1 MKEKDKTRE
10 QLTKE
15 LEELR
20 LRVAELEAI
29 EAEDPPVEGILQQ
42 MEQEKQTILDSLVE
56 QVIFHDMEMRILW
69 ANRAACDSASM
80 TREEVIGRNCFEIW
94 AKRTE
99 ACEDC
104 PVQLARQTGQP
115 QRIEKTTP
123 DGRSWYLQ
131 GSPVLDSNGH
141 LVGMVEL
148 ALDITQRKIT
158 EEELRAS
165 ESRYRHLVE
174 AMNEGLGFA
183 DRNYNFTF
191 VNQKFCDMLGY
202 SRDEML
208 GHQLI
213 NFVHHESR
221 ELMKD
226 QMARRKKGEAERFEI
241 AWSAKDN
248 RKVYTIVS
256 PKGLFDGE
264 GNFSGSLAV
273 LTDITVRRQLE
284 EALQEAQEQ
293 AKRKMEKLVAERTAE
308 LMEANEQLQHQIEE
322 RKRAE
327 DALRE
332 SEIRYRSLF
341 DHMGDGV
348 AIYEAVKG
356 GEDFIFVDFNKAGAR
371 ADNIEKESVI
381 GKSVVEVFPGVKDF
395 GLFDVFQ
402 RVWKTGRP
410 AYHPIGKY
418 KDERI
423 EEWRDNFVYKL
434 PSGELVAVYSD
445 ETARK
450 QAEDAL
456 RRSEATIRALL
467 NAPNE
472 LVMLLDRKGVFL
484 EVNRATALR
493 FNKSVDEIIG
503 LTLSDLLEPEVAERR
518 KRAVDKVVETAKPSQ
533 FEDERQGSWWD
544 TVVYPVLDSEGRV
557 ARVAVVARDIT
568 ERKQT
573 EEQVRRLSQ
582 EVIKAQEVERQR
594 LAADLHDRLAQDLAS
609 LKVGLD
615 TLYGDH
621 PDNPNE
627 RRQKVTELS
636 RLLEHTL
643 MAVRDRSYDLHPP
656 SLKEF
661 GLANT
666 VQHYCEE
673 FAGKNSLKIDFF
685 SVGMDELEL
694 DFDTEIAFYRLV
706 QEGLTNIRKHADAS
720 QVIVR
725 LSASFS
731 HIMLH
736 IEDNGKGFEV
746 NNRLAAALNE
756 RRMGIWSMEQ
766 RVAFLKGEMKIESDG
781 MHGTK
786 IFIKVPHMD
795 ATNG

>member
-1 MKEKDKTRE
+1 MKVKDKTRE
-10 QLTKE
+10 QLT
-15 LEELR
+15 EELDELR
-20 LRVAELEAI
+20 RRVAELEAI
-29 EAEDPPVEGILQQ
+29 QAKHLAVERVLQ
-42 MEQEKQTILDSLVE
+42 ETEEEKRAILDSLVE
-56 QVIFHDMEMRILW
+56 HVVYHDLDLTVLW
-69 ANRAACDSASM
+69 ANRAACDSVSM
-80 TREEVIGRNCFEIW
+80 TREDLVGRHCYEIW
-94 AKRTE
+94 GRGTKI
-99 ACEDC
+99 CEDC

-115 QRIEKTTP
+115 QAIEKTTP
-123 DGRSWYLQ
+123 DGRSWYIQ

-141 LVGMVEL
+141 LMGMVEL
-148 ALDITQRKIT
+148 TLDISQRKRT

-165 ESRYRHLVE
+165 EYRHRHLVE

-213 NFVHHESR
+213 NFVHNESK
-221 ELMKD
+221 EIMKD
-226 QMARRKKGEAERFEI
+226 QMARRKKGETERFEI
-241 AWSAKDN
+241 AWSAKDG
-248 RKVYTIVS
+248 RKIYTILS

-273 LTDITVRRQLE
+273 LTDITARRQLE
-284 EALQEAQEQ
+284 EELHKAQLK
-293 AKRKMEKLVAERTAE
+293 AKSKMEKLLAERTAE
-308 LMEANEQLQHQIEE
+308 LMKANEQLQHEIAE

-348 AIYEAVKG
+348 AIYEAVNG
-356 GEDFIFVDFNKAGAR
+356 GEDFIFVDFNKAGVR
-371 ADNIEKESVI
+371 ADKIKKEAVV
-381 GKSVVEVFPGVKDF
+381 GKSVTDVFPRVKDF
-395 GLFDVFQ
+395 GLFEVFQ

-410 AYHPIGKY
+410 AYHPIEKY

-423 EEWRDNFVYKL
+423 EEWRENFVYKL
-434 PSGELVAVYSD
+434 PTGELVAVFSD

-450 QAEDAL
+450 QAEDSL
-456 RRSEATIRALL
+456 RKSEATVRALL

-472 LVMLLDRKGVFL
+472 LVMLLDRKGFFL
-484 EVNRATALR
+484 EVNQATARR
-493 FNKSVDEIIG
+493 FNRSVDEIIG
-503 LTLSDLLEPEVAERR
+503 LTPSDLLEPEVAERR
-518 KRAVDKVVETAKPSQ
+518 KGAVDKVIETAKPFQ
-533 FEDERQGSWWD
+533 FEDERLGSWWD
-544 TVVYPVLDSEGRV
+544 TIVYPVLDSAGNV
-557 ARVAVVARDIT
+557 ARIAVVARDIT

-573 EEQVRRLSQ
+573 EERIRRLSQ
-582 EVIKAQEVERQR
+582 EVIKAQDVEKQR
-594 LAADLHDRLAQDLAS
+594 LAADLHDHLAQDLAC
-609 LKVGLD
+609 LKVALD
-615 TLYGDH
+615 TLYADQGDTE
-621 PDNPNE
+621 DE

-643 MAVRDRSYDLHPP
+643 MAVRDKAYGLHPP

-661 GLANT
+661 GLAYT
-666 VQHYCEE
+666 VQQYCEE
-673 FAGKNSLKIDFF
+673 FARKNSLEVDFF
-685 SVGMDELEL
+685 SVGMDDLEL

-706 QEGLTNIRKHADAS
+706 QEGLTNIRKHANAS
-720 QVIVR
+720 QVNVR

-746 NNRLAAALNE
+746 NNRLATALNE

-766 RVAFLKGEMKIESDG
+766 RVAFLNGKMKIESDP
-781 MHGTK
+781 MYGTK
-786 IFIKVPHMD
+786 ILIKVPHREE
-795 ATNG
+795 TNG